1 MLLTSYTGAEAAV
14 ADDEDVVLRRRIA
27 GLRARYDE
35 HLWEQLLQD
44 AAAEDALWLGPEDVG
59 AALGERSA
67 LISFFLDVRTPG
79 QLPATGALVI
89 TQTSA
94 THHVL
99 PLSDRWM
106 EFWGEISAGREDL
119 PPSARVTAALREA
132 VQADPGWRPVSRDAE
147 PLLAAD
153 FESYFDAG
161 GVLEGLREAGID
173 HLCLVP
179 HGALHF
185 HPLHLLGEAGRTLA
199 DDWIVSVLPNLNL
212 LVSRRG
218 LPSVRRYRDRDLTAY
233 GLSFD
238 GPNRHGLPPI
248 RRSAAEAEAV
258 ARAFGG
264 VAVPEE
270 QATERDVRAAL
281 ERSRY
286 VHLSTHGRH
295 AAEAPAFQCLYLTP
309 DEASDGRLEAHELL
323 SLDLRGLD
331 LLTLSACE
339 TGLGRFDASDNLRGL
354 PGALLLSG
362 ASTLVC
368 TLWEVDA
375 DVSERFFV
383 ELYTRLRA
391 DAGHSRR
398 VPGGAG
404 RHARR
409 LPGVPRLGSVLL
421 GRRLGVVR
429 RSHG

>member
-1 MLLTSYTGAEAAV
+1 MSRRVAPARRARAPDGYTGAEAAV

-185 HPLHLLGEAGRTLA
+185 HPLHLLGEAGRTLT

-212 LVSRRG
+212 LVSVAG
-218 LPSVRRYRDRDLTAY
+218 C
-233 GLSFD
+233 
-238 GPNRHGLPPI
+238 
-248 RRSAAEAEAV
+248 RRSA
-258 ARAFGG
+258 GI
-264 VAVPEE
+264 
-270 QATERDVRAAL
+270 ATA
-281 ERSRY
+281 
-286 VHLSTHGRH
+286 T
-295 AAEAPAFQCLYLTP
+295 
-309 DEASDGRLEAHELL
+309 
-323 SLDLRGLD
+323 
-331 LLTLSACE
+331 
-339 TGLGRFDASDNLRGL
+339 
-354 PGALLLSG
+354 
-362 ASTLVC
+362 
-368 TLWEVDA
+368 
-375 DVSERFFV
+375 
-383 ELYTRLRA
+383 
-391 DAGHSRR
+391 
-398 VPGGAG
+398 
-404 RHARR
+404 
-409 LPGVPRLGSVLL
+409 
-421 GRRLGVVR
+421 
-429 RSHG
+429 